1 MATSPAPLLANKSFG
16 ITLALG
22 VGIMGTW
29 DDKEETMNCHES
41 MVDEVW
47 IRRLRNHVV
56 QRLVFDLCLA
66 LLPLFLIMLVE
77 V

>member
-1 MATSPAPLLANKSFG
+1 MLLEGN
-16 ITLALG
+16 
-22 VGIMGTW
+22 IMGTW
-29 DDKEETMNCHES
+29 NDKEETMNRHKNL
-41 MVDEVW
+41 VDEVW
-47 IRRLRNHVV
+47 IRRLRNHVA

>member
-1 MATSPAPLLANKSFG
+1 
-16 ITLALG
+16 
-22 VGIMGTW
+22 MGTW
-29 DDKEETMNCHES
+29 NDKEETMNRHKNL
-41 MVDEVW
+41 VDEVW
-47 IRRLRNHVV
+47 IRRLRNHVA

>member
-1 MATSPAPLLANKSFG
+1 
-16 ITLALG
+16 
-22 VGIMGTW
+22 MGTW
-29 DDKEETMNCHES
+29 NDKEETTNRHES

>member
-1 MATSPAPLLANKSFG
+1 MAVDPAPIPADKSSG

-29 DDKEETMNCHES
+29 NDKEETMNRHEN